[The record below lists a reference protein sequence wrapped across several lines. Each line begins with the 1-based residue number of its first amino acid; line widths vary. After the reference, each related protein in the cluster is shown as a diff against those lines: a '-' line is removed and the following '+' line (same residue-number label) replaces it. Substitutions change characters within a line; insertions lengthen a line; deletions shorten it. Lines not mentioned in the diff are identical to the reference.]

1 MEEILFEEVL
11 EFVRKER
18 QRRKKVID
26 AIKNNR
32 NSHELAF
39 LVFSKFKAADF
50 VELRGLL
57 APEKD
62 GPAPYDDILNAESCN
77 ELLYNLKE
85 EQKTGAPNSEAI
97 GKWWHIYNR
106 RHEEAPNISGIAK
119 IVEYASDFDAEYSIY
134 EEYVIFKG
142 NKKFQ
147 DSLISFF
154 KKNKVVLT
162 TAEFSKKNEKS
173 N

>member
-1 MEEILFEEVL
+1 MEEILFEKVL

-18 QRRKKVID
+18 KRRKKVID
-26 AIKNNR
+26 AIKNNPK
-32 NSHELAF
+32 SHELAY

-62 GPAPYDDILNAESCN
+62 GPAPYDDILNSESCN

-85 EQKTGAPNSEAI
+85 EQKTAPNLPNSEAI

-106 RHEEAPNISGIAK
+106 RHEEAPNLSGIAK

-142 NKKFQ
+142 NKRFQ
-147 DSLISFF
+147 DSLKSFF
-154 KKNKVVLT
+154 KKNKVFLT
-162 TAEFSKKNEKS
+162 STEF
-173 N
+173 